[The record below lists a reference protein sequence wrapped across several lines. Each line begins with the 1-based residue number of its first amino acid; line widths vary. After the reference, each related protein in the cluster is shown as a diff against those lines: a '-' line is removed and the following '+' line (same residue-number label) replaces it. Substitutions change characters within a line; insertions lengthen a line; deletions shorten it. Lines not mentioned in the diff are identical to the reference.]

1 MNIHE
6 FALGMGITVTHIDIE
21 KGTATTILPD
31 DVDCAH
37 PIERW
42 VHKTF
47 DKDNGGVGDS
57 YDCGLCGALMQV
69 G

>member
-6 FALGMGITVTHIDIE
+6 FALGMGISVTHIDVD
-21 KGTATTILPD
+21 KGTAVTILPD

-37 PIERW
+37 PIDRW
-42 VHKTF
+42 VHTTF
-47 DKDNGGVGDS
+47 TTDSGREQDS